1 MPRSPDETDAFV
13 GARLSQ
19 RRQALG
25 LTQGALARRLGISAQ
40 QVQKYEAGA
49 NRISASRL
57 SRIAAA
63 LGDHPGSYFPAALRS
78 EVSGAP
84 VGDPLSAVRFM
95 TATPEGRDVA
105 DAFPLIPDRAL
116 RQAVARIVEALVPR
130 PT

>member
-13 GARLSQ
+13 GARLAE

-25 LTQGALARRLGISAQ
+25 LTQVALAKRLGISPQ

-63 LGDHPGSYFPAALRS
+63 LGDHPGAYFPPVTEA
-78 EVSGAP
+78 GAREAFKTTQ
-84 VGDPLSAVRFM
+84 GLSAVRFL
-95 TATPEGRDVA
+95 TATTEGRVVA
-105 DAFPLIPDRAL
+105 ESFPLIRDRGV
-116 RQAVARIVEALVPR
+116 RQAIARVVEALSAPV
-130 PT
+130 